1 MSEDSAQESSENEME
16 RLAKK
21 LKKDEV
27 KVNIDPVIDIT
38 QLAVQKY
45 ETIKKNYHFV
55 SFQEANKAKVYKNCK
70 TETHSIPIHDF
81 NE

>member
-38 QLAVQKY
+38 QLAV
-45 ETIKKNYHFV
+45 
-55 SFQEANKAKVYKNCK
+55 
-70 TETHSIPIHDF
+70 
-81 NE
+81 

>member
-27 KVNIDPVIDIT
+27 KVNIDPEIDIT
-38 QLAVQKY
+38 QLAV
-45 ETIKKNYHFV
+45 
-55 SFQEANKAKVYKNCK
+55 
-70 TETHSIPIHDF
+70 
-81 NE
+81 